1 MDVLSFWSS
10 FCDWKHIWYL
20 PEKEKKHNKIC
31 LTVKLELAKYYKD
44 SEMTALS
51 PKGAGIK
58 NSWRGMSPPKLKNKV
73 GHTFSTILNY
83 CSFQR

>member
-1 MDVLSFWSS
+1 MTENIFGT
-10 FCDWKHIWYL
+10 YL
-20 PEKEKKHNKIC
+20 KKKKKHNKIC

-58 NSWRGMSPPKLKNKV
+58 NS
-73 GHTFSTILNY
+73 
-83 CSFQR
+83 